1 MTDSSTG
8 GYLVPE
14 GSPFP
19 IPLQDAALDS
29 FMKTFVAGVT
39 GMNSDFVRPR
49 WQPTPP
55 PQPPITQDW
64 VAIGVQ
70 NQQADTNAVVV
81 HRQTTTEGVSA
92 DVVQRHERFEL
103 LCSLYGPNAGENTS
117 RLREGVYLA
126 QNREALQ
133 LAGMG
138 LIKVGEILN
147 LSTLINAQWY
157 RRLDVIVYIARN
169 VTRVYPV
176 LDLLSSSGTIYSD
189 LSGAQNWSTANVKGS

>member
-8 GYLVPE
+8 GPILPV

-19 IPLQDAALDS
+19 IPLEDAALDS
-29 FMKTFVAGVT
+29 FLKTLVVGIT
-39 GMNSDFVRPR
+39 GMDPNYVRPR
-49 WQPTPP
+49 WQPVAP

-64 VAIGVQ
+64 VAVGVQ

-81 HRQTTTEGVSA
+81 HRQTTTAGVSA
-92 DVVQRHERFEL
+92 DVVQRHERFEM
-103 LCSLYGPNAGENTS
+103 LCSFYGPGAGENTA
-117 RLREGVYLA
+117 RLREGLYVA
-126 QNREALQ
+126 QNRESLQ

-147 LSTLINAQWY
+147 LSPLENTQRY
-157 RRLDVIVYIARN
+157 RRLDMIVYIARN

-176 LDLLSSSGTIYSD
+176 LDLLSSSGTINSN
-189 LSGAQNWSTANVKGS
+189 LSQAQNWSTANVKGS